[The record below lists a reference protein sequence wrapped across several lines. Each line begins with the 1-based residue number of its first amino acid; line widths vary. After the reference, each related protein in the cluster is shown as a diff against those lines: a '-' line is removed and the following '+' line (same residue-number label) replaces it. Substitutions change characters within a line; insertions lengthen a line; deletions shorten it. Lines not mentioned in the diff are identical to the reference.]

1 MNIVATHTLRDEEE
15 KEGSVK
21 LECSSSSRLLEEGG
35 ETAPHTAKSKETGKR
50 IPSIRMSEI
59 EHGVGKAMRTENAKR
74 V

>member
-1 MNIVATHTLRDEEE
+1 MTTHTLRDEKG

-21 LECSSSSRLLEEGG
+21 LVCNSMSWLLEEGD

-50 IPSIRMSEI
+50 NPCTCMSK
-59 EHGVGKAMRTENAKR
+59 HKFGLGKATRTENAKR

>member
-1 MNIVATHTLRDEEE
+1 MATHTLRDGKE

-21 LECSSSSRLLEEGG
+21 LGCSSISWLLEEGD

-50 IPSIRMSEI
+50 NPSICMSK
-59 EHGVGKAMRTENAKR
+59 HKYGLGKATRTEIAKR

>member
-1 MNIVATHTLRDEEE
+1 MTTHTLRGKKA

-21 LECSSSSRLLEEGG
+21 LVCSSMSWLLEEGG

-50 IPSIRMSEI
+50 HPSICMSN
-59 EHGVGKAMRTENAKR
+59 HKDGLGKATRTENAKR